1 MKRILAGIWADIKRG
16 ENLDLIV
23 VGILAIVI
31 AVLDLLDFTPPEVVS
46 SLTLATLGVLAF
58 GFLVTRW
65 LIRDTVR
72 EADRANAVR
81 FLSQADDSLQR
92 AIRTADE
99 IWMLGLI
106 LRGTTFDHF
115 HRFVGKAER
124 GGTIR
129 AMICDP
135 SRVDLDIIEKRFS
148 RGGTAELFASSYDW
162 IVCQY
167 ARIRG
172 AAEKG
177 EKIQLKMLDFVPSV
191 SMYVFPNGDEGGVAF
206 VEVYCYKSRAGSI
219 PKFKVSERENPQWYQ
234 HFVSQFEAMWDDA
247 TPVDLDAVDVDGE
260 CRTNVG
266 AGAQDNSP

>member
-23 VGILAIVI
+23 VGVLAIII

-72 EADRANAVR
+72 EADRAIAVR

-115 HRFVGKAER
+115 HRFVTKAESIHVILCQ
-124 GGTIR
+124 GG
-129 AMICDP
+129 
-135 SRVDLDIIEKRFS
+135 
-148 RGGTAELFASSYDW
+148 
-162 IVCQY
+162 
-167 ARIRG
+167 
-172 AAEKG
+172 
-177 EKIQLKMLDFVPSV
+177 
-191 SMYVFPNGDEGGVAF
+191 
-206 VEVYCYKSRAGSI
+206 
-219 PKFKVSERENPQWYQ
+219 
-234 HFVSQFEAMWDDA
+234 
-247 TPVDLDAVDVDGE
+247 
-260 CRTNVG
+260 
-266 AGAQDNSP
+266 